1 MRPRSRCVTDWRGL
15 VPGVRRQLLDVACTR
30 MLGGLSKL
38 SREEMRLAA
47 YPETASAIDVC
58 EGSH

>member
-1 MRPRSRCVTDWRGL
+1 
-15 VPGVRRQLLDVACTR
+15 VACTR

-38 SREEMRLAA
+38 SREEMRLAG

-58 EGSH
+58 EGSQ